1 MGVVNKISR
10 AVRRWKELK
19 KEPLH
24 LEFIVTDYC
33 NLNCRGCTHYSPLA
47 RKEFVAIDE
56 LKRDMAHLGA
66 VCGSEVKDVYL
77 IGGETLLYPQ
87 LDEAMDALRGSFPS
101 QRLYVFTNGLILGRM
116 DDGFWESARRNKAI
130 IAITRYPVKF
140 DYDAVEALCA
150 QKGVEVRVFGDRRQ
164 ADTFFRFALDPEGR
178 QNKYVS
184 HFKCYNRGC
193 VSVVDG
199 YVYPCSISACIKHLN
214 RTGETKF
221 EHRRGD
227 RIAVGDVRSAAQI
240 KRLRDHAV
248 PFCSY
253 CKNPPKTVAYGLSK
267 REISEWVDKK

>member
-1 MGVVNKISR
+1 MNKITA
-10 AVRRWKELK
+10 AVRRWKALK
-19 KEPLH
+19 NEPLH

-56 LKRDMAHLGA
+56 LKRDMVHLGA
-66 VCGSEVKDVYL
+66 VCGEGVKEVYL

-87 LDEAMDALRGSFPS
+87 LPEALDALRAAFPTQS
-101 QRLYVFTNGLILGRM
+101 LYIFTNGLILGRM
-116 DDGFWESARRNKAI
+116 DESFWESACRNKTI

-140 DYDAVEALCA
+140 DYGAVEALCVS
-150 QKGVEVRVFGDRRQ
+150 KGVEVRVFGDRTQ
-164 ADTFFRFALDPEGR
+164 ADSFFRFALDPTGS

-193 VSVVDG
+193 VSVLDG
-199 YVYPCSISACIKHLN
+199 YVYPCSLSACVKHLN
-214 RTGETKF
+214 RTGETSF
-221 EHRRGD
+221 EHRPGD
-227 RIAVGDVRSAAQI
+227 RIAVGDVRNAAQI

-253 CKNPPKTVAYGLSK
+253 CKNPPKTVGYALSK
-267 REISEWVDKK
+267 RDISEWVDK